1 MTAHYMSDGERQY
14 LEKRKAE
21 SAALALLIETKNSRL
36 VGDVKTYKGINYQME
51 PRGTYVCLN
60 LPSLSELEGSFTSA
74 FALHKIIDDMERL
87 KKLPKTGK

>member
-1 MTAHYMSDGERQY
+1 MSYNYISDGERQY

-21 SAALALLIETKNSRL
+21 AAAMELIIETKNNAL
-36 VGDVKTYKGINYQME
+36 VGDVKTYKGINYQMQ

-60 LPSLSELEGSFTSA
+60 LSPHSGLDGSFTSA

-87 KKLPKTGK
+87 KKLPKSGK